1 MAPPMSRI
9 GSLAMGVGKM
19 PMPRILSIAG
29 VGVLQRANN

>member
-1 MAPPMSRI
+1 
-9 GSLAMGVGKM
+9 MGVGKM